1 VELIKASSTGEG
13 WPDFVVLLILQ
24 FANGM
29 VGYVEETNAGN
40 AIAALKERL
49 APECHC
55 KRNGQ
60 YVVSPCAHAPCPLPA
75 MQIRIAADGN
85 CLLFRAAGAVCRWK
99 KMPSREL
106 VPGDLIELKLGD
118 IVPADAI
125 LLEGQPV
132 QVDQAALTGE
142 SLPVTIHSGGK
153 VKQGS
158 ALKRGEIEAVV
169 CATGAYPSVGSHD
182 VVSR

>member
-1 VELIKASSTGEG
+1 
-13 WPDFVVLLILQ
+13 
-24 FANGM
+24 
-29 VGYVEETNAGN
+29 
-40 AIAALKERL
+40 
-49 APECHC
+49 
-55 KRNGQ
+55 
-60 YVVSPCAHAPCPLPA
+60 
-75 MQIRIAADGN
+75 
-85 CLLFRAAGAVCRWK
+85 
-99 KMPSREL
+99 MPSRNL

-158 ALKRGEIEAVV
+158 ALKRGEIEAIV
-169 CATGAYPSVGSHD
+169 CATGASSVGTFERRHVGTLPVVGVFGGR
-182 VVSR
+182 VVSGCMHLCAFEL

>member
-1 VELIKASSTGEG
+1 
-13 WPDFVVLLILQ
+13 
-24 FANGM
+24 M
-29 VGYVEETNAGN
+29 
-40 AIAALKERL
+40 
-49 APECHC
+49 
-55 KRNGQ
+55 
-60 YVVSPCAHAPCPLPA
+60 
-75 MQIRIAADGN
+75 
-85 CLLFRAAGAVCRWK
+85 LFGCRWK

-142 SLPVTIHSGGK
+142 SLPVTIHPDGK

-158 ALKRGEIEAVV
+158 ALKQGEIRAVV
-169 CATGAYPSVGSHD
+169 VATGGRGTRVHAWQCLPGSA
-182 VVSR
+182 